1 MSGSESLKRIFFGN
15 GKNPKVDGHERLP
28 GISTVAGGST
38 GYPGRRSSRFSGS
51 DPESCWMNS
60 RTASGSRVP
69 RIDAPLLIPE
79 HPPTAP
85 SSRRGHGAVGG
96 HHVLSRLALP
106 PPPHVWGSCRYP
118 PSRATDIRTSPTRVG
133 ELRYIVDVNLGYFT
147 SPTRVGELKRGSRFL
162 FRREHSSGVS
172 FPVSSM
178 VATYPVRPSEGMRF
192 TRNGF
197 GFEKIS

>member
-1 MSGSESLKRIFFGN
+1 MSGSESLKRIFFVN
-15 GKNPKVDGHERLP
+15 RKNPKVDGHERLP

-38 GYPGRRSSRFSGS
+38 GYPGRRSSRLSGS

-133 ELRYIVDVNLGYFT
+133 EL
-147 SPTRVGELKRGSRFL
+147 KRGSRFL

>member
-38 GYPGRRSSRFSGS
+38 GYPGRRSSRLSGS

-79 HPPTAP
+79 HPPIAP
-85 SSRRGHGAVGG
+85 SSRRGHDAAGG

-106 PPPHVWGSCRYP
+106 PLPRARERRVATHFSFSP
-118 PSRATDIRTSPTRVG
+118 RATSPPRA
-133 ELRYIVDVNLGYFT
+133 
-147 SPTRVGELKRGSRFL
+147 GELKRGSRLL
-162 FRREHSSGVS
+162 FRREHSSCVS

-178 VATYPVRPSEGMRF
+178 VATYPVRPSGGMKF

-197 GFEKIS
+197 GSGKMA